1 MTEYAIFV
9 DRANKLLL
17 VLAAIAGAICIID
30 WMVRTRRIAPF
41 SPVARMFRRTIDP
54 LLRPIEHIV
63 VRRGGMP
70 QSAPLWMFGVI
81 IVGGIL
87 IMELLKVGS
96 SILFDITLGSRDP
109 GRIPQ
114 LVASWAIWILIA
126 ALLVRVVSSF
136 LPVSPYSPWVRWSY
150 RLTDWMLVPLRRWI
164 PPFGPIDITPVIA
177 YFALRIVAA
186 LIGG

>member
-9 DRANKLLL
+9 DRASKVLL
-17 VLAAIAGAICIID
+17 VLAGIAGVICVVD
-30 WMVRTRRIAPF
+30 WMVRTRRIPPF

-70 QSAPLWMFGVI
+70 QTAPLWMFGVI

-87 IMELLKVGS
+87 LMELLKVGS
-96 SILFDITLGSRDP
+96 SILFDLSLGRSDP
-109 GRIPQ
+109 ALIPR
-114 LVASWAIWILIA
+114 LAASWAITILTG
-126 ALLVRVVSSF
+126 ALLVRVISSF
-136 LPVSPYSPWVRWSY
+136 LPISPFSPWVRWSY
-150 RLTDWMLVPLRRWI
+150 RFTDWMLVPLRRWI

-177 YFALRIVAA
+177 YFGLRIVGA
-186 LIGG
+186 LIGV